1 MNCTIPSSG
10 GSAVAEAVATE
21 ALPPLPV
28 AGVPIDVTPP
38 PPVAVATEATPSPP
52 TPEVP
57 TPPSVSGGPSSSF
70 GRGCSP
76 ATGLQ
81 VSHKSEQGGKEEKT
95 LLMVSFYKV
104 VIGPAGSSP
113 CKGLR
118 SPLGFGFG
126 DKADH

>member
-1 MNCTIPSSG
+1 
-10 GSAVAEAVATE
+10 VAEAVATE